1 MYEFFKQE
9 LIWTILLKKLHE
21 IHTGLHSDLIK
32 AHNNINGQKL
42 YTVFL
47 NWKKKLLIYGSICS
61 NLSNARRAVKSALC
75 RSKNVADEIEVWRLF
90 LSIASFS
97 YIDLRFYN
105 HFTSAFLNSQLYF
118 LTDFNFLAMST
129 RSKWWSFKFGRF
141 NHASNATIAQIPPS
155 AWKSLQTYG
164 QGIFRLLF
172 LDRIFMLNFLL
183 FSCNSF
189 SRMKITQVFS

>member
-1 MYEFFKQE
+1 MIKSKFLRPLSAAGILKDEEKKCIFFGIEVKFGHLFMYEFFKQE

-97 YIDLRFYN
+97 YWPSLLQ
-105 HFTSAFLNSQLYF
+105 SLYLCF
-118 LTDFNFLAMST
+118 
-129 RSKWWSFKFGRF
+129 
-141 NHASNATIAQIPPS
+141 PE
-155 AWKSLQTYG
+155 
-164 QGIFRLLF
+164 
-172 LDRIFMLNFLL
+172 
-183 FSCNSF
+183 
-189 SRMKITQVFS
+189 